1 MATPRPPV
9 WQKNRSLLFCFG
21 HFLKFH
27 TLIRKVY
34 LWLWSYKKIVIIVYK
49 WPTMMPL
56 SKLKITDRL
65 YPYAWQIERTGMIG
79 NTTWHIKFSVLLEL
93 EICFVSATYF
103 FNNFNNFPKIDW
115 YRANASAK
123 SHLISFA
130 SHSPRC
136 VSQLIRLVKFIF
148 FIPFPTTAKKYF
160 ILNR

>member
-27 TLIRKVY
+27 TPIRKAY

-123 SHLISFA
+123 SHPISFA
-130 SHSPRC
+130 SHSP
-136 VSQLIRLVKFIF
+136 LIRLGVFLISF
-148 FIPFPTTAKKYF
+148 A
-160 ILNR
+160 L